1 MTKTIAYFA
10 NLRYGRPSAVCPM
23 KPRLRKSMT
32 KPPRKT
38 GHSASTTDLATLF
51 SGANTAP
58 ERLAKRIAGAGLCSR
73 RDAEKWIEAGR
84 VNING
89 KLHTSPAHNVAADD
103 EITVD
108 GKPLPQV
115 ETPRL
120 WRYYKPRGLIVS
132 HRDEQGRASIFDA
145 MPTEM
150 PRVVSV
156 GRLDLDSEGLILLTT
171 SGDLAR
177 HLELPATGWSRKYR
191 VRVQGRVDP
200 DKLAGLAG
208 GVTIEGVRYQGVKAT
223 LDRQGTSNAW
233 LTMVLK
239 EGKNREIR
247 RIIEHIGYR
256 VSRLIRISYGPF
268 NLNNLDEG
276 AVEEVRPAVLRDQL
290 GLPRQTDNQ
299 KPQAVKSRPGRPKS
313 TAKKHGAKKHGAE
326 KTTKEKTLRLS
337 KPGSARTATKQK
349 GKTHAHH
356 QRQKTRRPSHR
367 S

>member
-1 MTKTIAYFA
+1 MTK
-10 NLRYGRPSAVCPM
+10 S
-23 KPRLRKSMT
+23 
-32 KPPRKT
+32 PRKT
-38 GHSASTTDLATLF
+38 GHPASTADLAKLF
-51 SGANTAP
+51 SGGNTAP

-84 VNING
+84 VTING
-89 KLHTSPAHNVAADD
+89 KLHTSPAHNVSDDD

-108 GKPLPQV
+108 GKPLPQA

-132 HRDEQGRASIFDA
+132 HRDEQGRASIFEA
-145 MPTEM
+145 MPAEM

-191 VRVQGRVDP
+191 VRVHGRVDP
-200 DKLAGLAG
+200 DKLAGLAD

-299 KPQAVKSRPGRPKS
+299 KPHTVKSRPGRSSSKKASPQKHS
-313 TAKKHGAKKHGAE
+313 PQKTAKG
-326 KTTKEKTLRLS
+326 KTLRLS
-337 KPGSARTATKQK
+337 KPGSANNRTKQK
-349 GKTHAHH
+349 GKTHADH